1 MFGTG
6 GPSILAELW
15 AELDFDFKEYS
26 GLTEEDFE
34 GITEI
39 DATGVTVEAPRYHP

>member
-6 GPSILAELW
+6 SPSILAELW
-15 AELDFDFKEYS
+15 TELGFDLKEHS

-34 GITEI
+34 CMTEI
-39 DATGVTVEAPRYHP
+39 DATGLKVEAPFSPP